1 MIDLKSET
9 STSQYALFLA
19 VLPKYRQA
27 CIDNLV
33 SSLGEDLKI
42 LVSESHLDETVKTGI
57 SPELYRRVP
66 MARLLRKKFFIQGG
80 VRNVVGTPNLVL
92 DLNPRSLSSWGL
104 LVVRKILRG
113 KRTLVWGHIHPQA
126 GSDAKTAPLRLAM
139 RRLADGTISYTYR
152 DRSKALA
159 DLPMEPVWVAPN
171 SLYPRDLMVPPATP
185 GLQRNSVLYVGRFE
199 PAKKVDLLVRGFA
212 LAAASIPELRLTLVG
227 GGSERSKLEDLVNRL
242 GIEEKVNFAGWIDEP
257 EALKSHYSTAIATT
271 STGFA
276 GLGLTQSLGF
286 GVPMIVAKDEQH
298 SPEIELADSGGV
310 AWFESDSADAL
321 AESIREAWHKREQLP
336 NVSIS
341 EFTKRRYS
349 AEAMA
354 DGLRTALQGLP
365 QTLPD

>member
-1 MIDLKSET
+1 MS
-9 STSQYALFLA
+9 
-19 VLPKYRQA
+19 
-27 CIDNLV
+27 
-33 SSLGEDLKI
+33 
-42 LVSESHLDETVKTGI
+42 
-57 SPELYRRVP
+57 
-66 MARLLRKKFFIQGG
+66 
-80 VRNVVGTPNLVL
+80 
-92 DLNPRSLSSWGL
+92 
-104 LVVRKILRG
+104 
-113 KRTLVWGHIHPQA
+113 
-126 GSDAKTAPLRLAM
+126 
-139 RRLADGTISYTYR
+139 
-152 DRSKALA
+152 
-159 DLPMEPVWVAPN
+159 DLPEGPVWVAPN
-171 SLYPRDLMVPPATP
+171 SLYPLDLMVPAETP

-227 GGSERSKLEDLVNRL
+227 GGSEQSKLENQVSEL
-242 GIEEKVNFAGWIDEP
+242 GIEEKVEFAGWIDEP

-286 GVPMIVAKDEQH
+286 GIPMIVAKDEQH

-310 AWFESDSADAL
+310 TWFESDSAEAL
-321 AESIREAWHKREQLP
+321 AESIRGAWQKREQLP

-354 DGLRTALQGLP
+354 EGLRTALQGLP

>member
-1 MIDLKSET
+1 MKSET
-9 STSQYALFLA
+9 SPSQYALFLA

-27 CIDNLV
+27 CIDSLIG
-33 SSLGEDLKI
+33 SLGDDLKI

-80 VRNVVGTPNLVL
+80 VQNVVGTPNLVL
-92 DLNPRSLSSWGL
+92 DLNPRSLSSWWL
-104 LVVRKILRG
+104 LVVRKVLRG

-152 DRSKALA
+152 DRAKALA
-159 DLPMEPVWVAPN
+159 DLPTEPVWVAPN
-171 SLYPRDLMVPPATP
+171 SLYPLDLMVPPATP

-212 LAAASIPELRLTLVG
+212 IAAASLPELRLTLVG
-227 GGSERSKLEDLVNRL
+227 GGSEQAKLKDLVNQL

-286 GVPMIVAKDEQH
+286 GVPMIVARDENH

-310 AWFESDSADAL
+310 TWFESDSAEAL

-336 NVSIS
+336 NASIS
-341 EFTKRRYS
+341 EFTKKRYS

-365 QTLPD
+365 QSLPD